1 MAPGAPARYKRRM
14 RIRLVLLIGF
24 ATLSAASAETLRLP
38 ATEQPQASKTL
49 PLKGAGSA
57 ARAAS
62 CASYGRGFMWVES
75 AATCVKI
82 GGSLSV
88 DTTIRR

>member
-1 MAPGAPARYKRRM
+1 MAPAASARYKRRM
-14 RIRLVLLIGF
+14 RTRLAILIGL
-24 ATLSAASAETLRLP
+24 ATLSACWAEPLRLP
-38 ATEQPQASKTL
+38 ASEQPQASKTL
-49 PLKGAGSA
+49 PLKGAGHTA
-57 ARAAS
+57 KAAS

-75 AATCVKI
+75 AATCVRI